1 MAAESHTAGELIE
14 RLGLEPHPTCGFVAE
29 TYRSPDR
36 IAPGGVRAP
45 FDGGR
50 PIGTALY
57 FLVTPE
63 RGVHLHR
70 IRNDQ
75 LYHRYLGDA
84 LEVLALYPD
93 GTHALHVV
101 GDDLVAGE
109 RMQLFLPGD
118 TFHTARLRAG
128 GRWFLGAS
136 TEWPGV
142 EPPDVEIGDAAPLKE
157 RFPGAAALLDDFV
170 GGAA

>member
-1 MAAESHTAGELIE
+1 MGAESHTAAELID

-36 IAPGGVRAP
+36 IAPGGARAP
-45 FDGGR
+45 FESGR
-50 PIGTALY
+50 PIGSALY
-57 FLVTPE
+57 FLVTPD

-75 LYHRYLGDA
+75 LYHRYLGDP

-93 GTHALHVV
+93 GTHAVHVV
-101 GDDLVAGE
+101 GTDLAAGE
-109 RMQLFLPGD
+109 CMQLFLPGD
-118 TFHTARLRAG
+118 TFHTARLRTG

-142 EPPDVEIGDAAPLKE
+142 EPPDVEVGDPALLAA
-157 RFPGAAALLDDFV
+157 RFPAAAALLHDFV
-170 GGAA
+170 GDG